1 VRPARVIAG
10 RALARAVVVVVVAL
24 WLVPTVGLLVT
35 SFRAPE
41 DVEVSGWW
49 TALKHLGDFGQWTSE
64 NYSEVLDAE
73 GFGTAILNS
82 LAVAVPSTVF
92 PTVIGLVAA
101 YALAWMGFRGR
112 RLVLGAMVGLLVVP
126 IQMALIPV
134 LRMYTEGVQVGGATV
149 LPALGLSGEFVGL
162 WLAHTGFGIPMAVYL
177 LGNAMRGLPRELV
190 DAARVD
196 GASEWEILL
205 RHAVPLTLPAI
216 ASFCIFQFLWV
227 YNDLLVAIVFLSGS
241 PETQV
246 VTQVLTDLNGTRGQ
260 DWELLTAGAFV
271 SIVIPLLVFFALQRY
286 FVRGLTAG
294 AVKG

>member
-1 VRPARVIAG
+1 VTPMRVLGG
-10 RALARAVVVVVVAL
+10 RLLARVVVVVVVL
-24 WLVPTVGLLVT
+24 VWLIPTIGLLVT
-35 SFRAPE
+35 SLREP
-41 DVEVSGWW
+41 DQVEVSGWW
-49 TALKHLGDFGQWTSE
+49 KALEHVGDFGQWTFE
-64 NYSEVLDAE
+64 NYNEVFDAE

-82 LAVAVPSTVF
+82 LAVAIPATLF

-101 YALAWMGFRGR
+101 YALTWMGFRGR

-134 LRMYTEGVQVGGATV
+134 LRMYTEGVHVGGATV
-149 LPALGLSGEFVGL
+149 LPALGLNGEFVGL

-177 LGNAMRGLPRELV
+177 LGNAMRSLPKELI

-196 GASEWEILL
+196 GASEWQILTG
-205 RHAVPLTLPAI
+205 HAVPLAIPAI

-246 VTQVLTDLNGTRGQ
+246 VTQILTDLNGTRGQ

-271 SIVIPLLVFFALQRY
+271 SIVIPLAVFFALQRY

>member
-1 VRPARVIAG
+1 VTPLRVLGG
-10 RALARAVVVVVVAL
+10 RLLARAIVLVVVVV
-24 WLVPTVGLLVT
+24 WLVPTIGLLVT
-35 SFRAPE
+35 SLREPE
-41 DVEVSGWW
+41 EVELSGWW
-49 TALKHLGDFGQWTSE
+49 TALKHIGDFGQWTTE
-64 NYSEVLDAE
+64 NYKEVLDSE

-82 LAVAVPSTVF
+82 LAVAIPATVF

-101 YALAWMGFRGR
+101 YALVWMGFRGR
-112 RLVLGAMVGLLVVP
+112 RIVLGAMVGLLVVP

-134 LRMYTEGVQVGGATV
+134 LRMYTEGVQVGGLTV
-149 LPALGLSGEFVGL
+149 LPALGLNGEFVGL

-177 LGNAMRGLPRELV
+177 LGNTMRGLPRELI

-196 GASEWEILL
+196 GASEWQILL
-205 RHAVPLTLPAI
+205 RHAVPLSMPAI

-271 SIVIPLLVFFALQRY
+271 SIVIPLIVFFALQRY

>member
-1 VRPARVIAG
+1 
-10 RALARAVVVVVVAL
+10 
-24 WLVPTVGLLVT
+24 
-35 SFRAPE
+35 
-41 DVEVSGWW
+41 
-49 TALKHLGDFGQWTSE
+49 
-64 NYSEVLDAE
+64 
-73 GFGTAILNS
+73 
-82 LAVAVPSTVF
+82 
-92 PTVIGLVAA
+92 
-101 YALAWMGFRGR
+101 
-112 RLVLGAMVGLLVVP
+112 
-126 IQMALIPV
+126 
-134 LRMYTEGVQVGGATV
+134 
-149 LPALGLSGEFVGL
+149 
-162 WLAHTGFGIPMAVYL
+162 MAVYL

-196 GASEWEILL
+196 GASEWQILL
-205 RHAVPLTLPAI
+205 RHAIPLTIPAI

>member
-1 VRPARVIAG
+1 MTPRVIAG
-10 RALARAVVVVVVAL
+10 RLLARAVVFVVVVL
-24 WLVPTVGLLVT
+24 WLVPTIGLLVT
-35 SFRAPE
+35 SFRDPE
-41 DVEVSGWW
+41 EVELSGWW
-49 TALKHLGDFGQWTSE
+49 TALKHVADFGQWTSE
-64 NYSEVLDAE
+64 NYKEVLDAE

-101 YALAWMGFRGR
+101 YALVWMGLRGR
-112 RLVLGAMVGLLVVP
+112 RLVLSTMVGLLVVP

-134 LRMYTEGVQVGGATV
+134 LRMYTEGVHVGGATV
-149 LPALGLSGEFVGL
+149 LPALGLNGEFVGL

-177 LGNAMRGLPRELV
+177 LGNAMRGLPRELI

-196 GASEWEILL
+196 GASEWQILL
-205 RHAVPLTLPAI
+205 RHAIPLSFPAI

-241 PETQV
+241 PDTQV
-246 VTQVLTDLNGTRGQ
+246 VTQILTDLNGTRGQ

-271 SIVIPLLVFFALQRY
+271 SMVIPLCVFFALQRY